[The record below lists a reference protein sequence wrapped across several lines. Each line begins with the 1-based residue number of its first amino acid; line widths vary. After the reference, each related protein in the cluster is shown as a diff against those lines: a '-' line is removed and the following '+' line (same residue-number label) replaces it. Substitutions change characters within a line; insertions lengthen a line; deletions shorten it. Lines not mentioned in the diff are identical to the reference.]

1 MSYLPSQ
8 LLAIQRWESGEIIE
22 CMIFHLQTPIP
33 LDGITPD
40 GRGTPPKLI
49 CTYIS
54 CRGRRCTGVIHLDVK
69 NLTIMNLTDLLA
81 SLAFPLLDKGK
92 PKLSQYYLSTLVYS
106 YLSKTGVVSA
116 AT

>member
-1 MSYLPSQ
+1 
-8 LLAIQRWESGEIIE
+8 
-22 CMIFHLQTPIP
+22 
-33 LDGITPD
+33 
-40 GRGTPPKLI
+40 
-49 CTYIS
+49 
-54 CRGRRCTGVIHLDVK
+54 
-69 NLTIMNLTDLLA
+69 MNLTDLLA